1 MGNSSY
7 ADRQI
12 AYKQVDLTAI
22 QDNFIVA
29 PLSQSIMV
37 HRVGI
42 LIGTSGSSGIV
53 TVTFQKTVG
62 GVAGTDST
70 IKALIVQDSLHAA
83 GTICYGAPSAPV
95 QINPG
100 DHVNLLVPA
109 ETSGTAPAV
118 AFALVEYSLLDQA
131 VADDASLIATA

>member
-1 MGNSSY
+1 MNSYS
-7 ADRQI
+7 DRHV
-12 AYKQVDLTAI
+12 AYKQVDLTAV

-29 PLSQSIMV
+29 PLSGSILV
-37 HRVGI
+37 HRVGV

-62 GVAGTDST
+62 GVAGTDTT
-70 IKALIVQDSLHAA
+70 IKALVVNDSLHAA
-83 GTICYGAPSAPV
+83 GTICYGTPSAPV

-131 VADDASLIATA
+131 LADDASLIATA

>member
-7 ADRQI
+7 ADRHV

-29 PLSQSIMV
+29 PLSQSLIV

-42 LIGTSGSSGIV
+42 LIGSAGTSGLV

-62 GVAGTDST
+62 GIGGTDTT
-70 IKALIVQDSLHAA
+70 IKALVVDDSLHAP
-83 GTICYGAPSAPV
+83 GTICYGAPAAPV

-109 ETSGTAPAV
+109 ETSGTASA
-118 AFALVEYSLLDQA
+118 ASFALVEYSLLDQA